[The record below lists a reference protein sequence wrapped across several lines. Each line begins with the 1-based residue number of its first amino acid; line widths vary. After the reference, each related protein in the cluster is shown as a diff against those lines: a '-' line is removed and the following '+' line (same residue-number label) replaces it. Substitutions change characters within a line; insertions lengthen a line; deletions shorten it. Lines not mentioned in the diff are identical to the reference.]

1 MYDNSME
8 SILFARELFMRIFNC
23 ILSRI
28 PRTLSGLMVLV
39 IVFTFGASW
48 AQDKP
53 AEAAGIAGAETTVS
67 TNAADTAKAA
77 QDSASAEKNAGEEK
91 STEVKPETT
100 PTKPTRS
107 ESKSRTEKNENKKHV
122 RVLTLS
128 GNYQDLPTPGGL
140 NPTELILGGGG
151 KSKSFYRLCDYLGEL
166 EAEEKVTH
174 VVFDLSDTS
183 IAMNP
188 AQLDEI
194 DRRISRL
201 RNGGKKLIAW
211 LENADNIHLS
221 IAAACNEVIMAD
233 FGGIDMPSSTM
244 ESMFY
249 RDAMDLVGLHASVVR
264 AGDFKGAVEPYTNS
278 VMSAHLKQHYVE
290 MLESINAAQVAR
302 IARGRGLTAGA
313 IRDLQKKR
321 MLLPAEALS
330 AKLVDRLAPY
340 GSMKQ
345 TIMADLGD
353 EYEWSKPKAKPK
365 REVSIFE
372 LMSKAMSP
380 PKDPSKLKDES
391 IAVLHLSGAIQD
403 GKDPSPGAIVSGP
416 TVKLIEELIA
426 DDKVKGVVVRINSPG
441 GSATASEAIRQSLDT
456 LAKKKPVVF
465 SMGEVAASGGYWI
478 TCIGQ
483 PILAEHGT
491 ITGSIGVFS
500 LKVTLGSLLRRVG
513 VRVETVHLDSSAA
526 MDSIDHAWTDE
537 EIARMQNF
545 IDHTYGQF
553 LKLASES
560 RRMSVD
566 AIKPLAG
573 GRVWSGEQAKQRGL
587 VDNLGGLD
595 DAIAMVAKKLAM
607 EKPKV
612 ISRPDAPTGLDL
624 FKFLGGSDDEMG
636 DIQIGAAD
644 SVDSVLQNLESRLLG
659 LMTRQGFKADATKL
673 LFRSVSKPESGLP
686 KAWALMSEEIK
697 IR

>member
-1 MYDNSME
+1 
-8 SILFARELFMRIFNC
+8 MRIFNC

-53 AEAAGIAGAETTVS
+53 ADAAGIASAETTVS

-77 QDSASAEKNAGEEK
+77 QDSASAEKKAGEEK

-595 DAIAMVAKKLAM
+595 DAIAIVAKKLAM

-636 DIQIGAAD
+636 DIQIGAED

>member
-1 MYDNSME
+1 
-8 SILFARELFMRIFNC
+8 
-23 ILSRI
+23 
-28 PRTLSGLMVLV
+28 
-39 IVFTFGASW
+39 
-48 AQDKP
+48 
-53 AEAAGIAGAETTVS
+53 
-67 TNAADTAKAA
+67 
-77 QDSASAEKNAGEEK
+77 
-91 STEVKPETT
+91 
-100 PTKPTRS
+100 
-107 ESKSRTEKNENKKHV
+107 
-122 RVLTLS
+122 
-128 GNYQDLPTPGGL
+128 
-140 NPTELILGGGG
+140 
-151 KSKSFYRLCDYLGEL
+151 
-166 EAEEKVTH
+166 
-174 VVFDLSDTS
+174 
-183 IAMNP
+183 
-188 AQLDEI
+188 
-194 DRRISRL
+194 
-201 RNGGKKLIAW
+201 
-211 LENADNIHLS
+211 
-221 IAAACNEVIMAD
+221 MAD
-233 FGGIDMPSSTM
+233 FGGVDMPSSTM

-278 VMSAHLKQHYVE
+278 VMSAHLKQHYME
-290 MLESINAAQVAR
+290 MLESINSAQVAR
-302 IARGRGLTAGA
+302 IARGRGLTIGA
-313 IRDLQKKR
+313 VRDLQKKR

-340 GSMKQ
+340 GTMKQ

-365 REVSIFE
+365 RDVSIFE

-416 TVKLIEELIA
+416 TVKLIDELNA

-441 GSATASEAIRQSLDT
+441 GSATASEAIRQALDS

-553 LKLASES
+553 LKLAGES

-595 DAIAMVAKKLAM
+595 DAIAMVAKKLAI

-612 ISRPDAPTGLDL
+612 ISRPDAPTGFDL
-624 FKFLGGSDDEMG
+624 FKLLGGSDDEMG
-636 DIQIGAAD
+636 DIEISSPD
-644 SVDSVLQNLESRLLG
+644 SVDSVLRSLESRLLG
-659 LMTRQGFKADATKL
+659 LMTRQGFRADGTKL
-673 LFRSVSKPESGLP
+673 LFRSIAKPEGGVP

>member
-1 MYDNSME
+1 ME
-8 SILFARELFMRIFNC
+8 IGKRIR
-23 ILSRI
+23 SRM
-28 PRTLSGLMVLV
+28 PRVVIGPVVLV
-39 IVFTFGASW
+39 TACFLWTNCSLETALS
-48 AQDKP
+48 QDKP
-53 AEAAGIAGAETTVS
+53 AESSGVPGATTPPTEIGPATDVALQDKS
-67 TNAADTAKAA
+67 SADKH
-77 QDSASAEKNAGEEK
+77 EGEEK
-91 STEVKPETT
+91 TSEVKSETA
-100 PTKPTRS
+100 PAKSTRS
-107 ESKSRTEKNENKKHV
+107 ESKSRPEKNDSKKHV

-128 GNYQDLPTPGGL
+128 GNYEDLPSPGSL
-140 NPTELILGGGG
+140 NPTELIVGGGG
-151 KSKSFYRLCDYLGEL
+151 KAKSFYRLCDYLGEL
-166 EAEEKVTH
+166 ETEERVTH
-174 VVFDLSDTS
+174 VVFDLSDAAMS
-183 IAMNP
+183 MNP

-194 DRRISRL
+194 DRRLVRL
-201 RNGGKKLIAW
+201 RSNGKKLIAW
-211 LENADNIHLS
+211 LENADNTHLS
-221 IAAACNEVIMAD
+221 IASACNEVILAD

-278 VMSAHLKQHYVE
+278 VMSAHLKQHYIE

-302 IARGRGLTAGA
+302 IARGRGLTIGA
-313 IRDLQKKR
+313 VRELQKKR
-321 MLLPAEALS
+321 MLLPAEALA
-330 AKLVDRLAPY
+330 AKIVDRLAPY
-340 GSMKQ
+340 GSMKK

-353 EYEWSKPKAKPK
+353 EYDWSKPKAKPK

-380 PKDPSKLKDES
+380 PKDPSKVKEDS

-403 GKDPSPGAIVSGP
+403 GKDSSPGAIVAGP
-416 TVKLIEELIA
+416 TVKLIEELAA

-441 GSATASEAIRQSLDT
+441 GSATASEAIRQALDA
-456 LAKKKPVVF
+456 LAKKKTVVF

-526 MDSIDHAWTDE
+526 MDSIDHAWTEE
-537 EIARMQNF
+537 EIARLQNF

-553 LKLASES
+553 LKLASDS

-595 DAIAMVAKKLAM
+595 DAIGMIAKKLAI
-607 EKPKV
+607 EKPKI
-612 ISRPDAPTGLDL
+612 ISRPDAPSGLDL
-624 FKFLGGSDDEMG
+624 FKILGGPDDEMG
-636 DIQIGAAD
+636 DIQIAPMD
-644 SVDSVLQNLESRLLG
+644 SLDSMLRSLEDRLMG
-659 LMTRQGFKADATKL
+659 FMTRQGFRADATKL
-673 LFRSVSKPESGLP
+673 LFRSFAKPDGGLP
-686 KAWALMSEEIK
+686 KVWALMSEEIK
-697 IR
+697 VR

>member
-1 MYDNSME
+1 
-8 SILFARELFMRIFNC
+8 MRICNC
-23 ILSRI
+23 NLPRM
-28 PRTLSGLMVLV
+28 PRTLVGLIVLV
-39 IVFTFGASW
+39 NVFTLGPAW

-53 AEAAGIAGAETTVS
+53 ADAGGVASAETTAS
-67 TNAADTAKAA
+67 GNEADTTKGA
-77 QDSASAEKNAGEEK
+77 QDIAPAEKKAVEEK
-91 STEVKPETT
+91 STEVKPEAASA
-100 PTKPTRS
+100 KSTRS

-174 VVFDLSDTS
+174 VVFDLSDAS

-201 RNGGKKLIAW
+201 RSGGKKLIAW
-211 LENADNIHLS
+211 LENADNTHLS
-221 IAAACNEVIMAD
+221 IAAGCNEVIMAD

-302 IARGRGLTAGA
+302 IARGRGLTVGT

-330 AKLVDRLAPY
+330 AKLVDRLAPF
-340 GSMKQ
+340 GAMKQ

-416 TVKLIEELIA
+416 TVKLIEELNA

-441 GSATASEAIRQSLDT
+441 GSATASEAIRQSLDA
-456 LAKKKPVVF
+456 LSKKKPVVF

-553 LKLASES
+553 LKLVSES

-566 AIKPLAG
+566 EIKPLAG

-587 VDNLGGLD
+587 IDNIGGLD
-595 DAIAMVAKKLAM
+595 DAIAMVAKKLSI

-636 DIQIGAAD
+636 DIQIGAVD
-644 SVDSVLQNLESRLLG
+644 SVDSVLQNLESRLMG

-673 LFRSVSKPESGLP
+673 LFRSLSKHESGLP

>member
-1 MYDNSME
+1 MME
-8 SILFARELFMRIFNC
+8 QRMILLFTREFFMRIWNC
-23 ILSRI
+23 ILFRM
-28 PRTLSGLMVLV
+28 PRTMIGSAVLV
-39 IVFTFGASW
+39 SVFVFGTAWS
-48 AQDKP
+48 QDKP
-53 AEAAGIAGAETTVS
+53 ADPSGVAGAATTPSETGS
-67 TNAADTAKAA
+67 ETNAAA
-77 QDSASAEKNAGEEK
+77 QDKGSAEKKTGEEK
-91 STEVKPETT
+91 TSEVKSEAAP
-100 PTKPTRS
+100 PKSTRS
-107 ESKSRTEKNENKKHV
+107 ESKSRAEKNDNKKHV

-128 GNYQDLPTPGGL
+128 GNYEDLPSPGSL
-140 NPTELILGGGG
+140 NPTELIFGGGG
-151 KSKSFYRLCDYLGEL
+151 KTKSFYRLCDYLGEL
-166 EAEEKVTH
+166 ESEERVTH
-174 VVFDLSDTS
+174 VVFDLSDVS
-183 IAMNP
+183 MAMNP

-194 DRRISRL
+194 DRRIVRL
-201 RNGGKKLIAW
+201 RSSGKKLIAW
-211 LENADNIHLS
+211 LENADNTHLS
-221 IAAACNEVIMAD
+221 IASACNEVIMAD

-264 AGDFKGAVEPYTNS
+264 AGDLKGAVEPYTNS

-302 IARGRGLTAGA
+302 IARGRGLTVGA
-313 IRDLQKKR
+313 VRELQKKR

-330 AKLVDRLAPY
+330 SKLVDRLAPY
-340 GSMKQ
+340 GTMKQ
-345 TIMADLGD
+345 TIMANLGD

-365 REVSIFE
+365 RDVSIFE

-416 TVKLIEELIA
+416 TVKLIEELNA

-441 GSATASEAIRQSLDT
+441 GSATASEAIRQSLDA
-456 LAKKKPVVF
+456 LAKKKPIVF

-537 EIARMQNF
+537 EIARMQDF

-595 DAIAMVAKKLAM
+595 DAIAMVAKKLSI

-624 FKFLGGSDDEMG
+624 FKFLGGADDEMG
-636 DIQIGAAD
+636 DIQIGTTD
-644 SVDSVLQNLESRLLG
+644 SVDSVLRSLESQLLG
-659 LMTRQGFKADATKL
+659 LMTRHGFKADGTKL
-673 LFRSVSKPESGLP
+673 LFRALAKPESGLP

>member
-53 AEAAGIAGAETTVS
+53 ADAAGIASAETTVS